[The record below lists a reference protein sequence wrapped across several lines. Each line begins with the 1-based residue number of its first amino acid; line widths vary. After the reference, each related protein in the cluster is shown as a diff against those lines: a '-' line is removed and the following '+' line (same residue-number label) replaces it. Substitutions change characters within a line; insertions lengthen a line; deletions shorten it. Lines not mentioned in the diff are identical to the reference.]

1 MEDTIMAPDTDLEIH
16 SGVAIPDQTKR
27 RSYPFGQLKVGQ
39 CFIIDYED
47 RKQINSIR
55 SSAYGW
61 NKKQE
66 RDGTGAEVVVRRI
79 PDTESEVGIW
89 RVS

>member
-1 MEDTIMAPDTDLEIH
+1 MEDTIMDNGLEIY
-16 SGVAIPDQTKR
+16 SDVAIPDMAERK
-27 RSYPFGQLKVGQ
+27 SYPFGKLSVGQ

-66 RDGTGAEVVVRRI
+66 RDGTGREVIVRRI
-79 PDTESEVGIW
+79 PDTESQVGIW
-89 RVS
+89 RIS